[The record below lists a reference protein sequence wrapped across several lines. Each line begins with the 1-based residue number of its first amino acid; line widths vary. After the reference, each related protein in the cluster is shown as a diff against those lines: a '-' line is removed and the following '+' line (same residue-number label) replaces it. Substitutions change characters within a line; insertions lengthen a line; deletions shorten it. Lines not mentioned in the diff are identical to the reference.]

1 MLVEQDRSDE
11 GMKGGHKW
19 RSAYRKY
26 ARTIEDNAGGRFVM
40 ISNEV
45 KA

>member
-1 MLVEQDRSDE
+1 MEITERI
-11 GMKGGHKW
+11 G
-19 RSAYRKY
+19 SAYRRY

-45 KA
+45 SA